1 MWNSQCVCIT
11 LYYITMCLRYWYNLP
26 LTDRKNLRAN
36 FCRYFKSWRK
46 YFLCK
51 VSKHSFTEIKKTK
64 SQCQF
69 FVTSYFK
76 FIQIVF
82 SIHKS
87 THSHF
92 TLIAFSTTQ
101 TVNNNLISLIIY
113 LFRTHV
119 FKTLVNSE
127 EQQIIINNNNA
138 IIKTILNGICAFH
151 FL

>member
-1 MWNSQCVCIT
+1 MTERTSALTFVDTSKAEENISCG
-11 LYYITMCLRYWYNLP
+11 RYL
-26 LTDRKNLRAN
+26 
-36 FCRYFKSWRK
+36 
-46 YFLCK
+46 
-51 VSKHSFTEIKKTK
+51 SKHSFTEIKKTK

-113 LFRTHV
+113 LFRTYIYV

-127 EQQIIINNNNA
+127 EQQIIINNNNT
-138 IIKTILNGICAFH
+138 IIKSNLNGICAFH
-151 FL
+151 SL